1 MISIQSTEQLTG
13 VQICGDFWDFD
24 ELINAIYK
32 VTGDANKYYDYQG
45 PRLRILSVCYKLR
58 HAMLGEHQLEF
69 VGNGLNK
76 NTLTQHEL
84 IFPNKNIY
92 FATDILWPEIIFSAI
107 ALNYFIYLHLT
118 LNNASIWN
126 HEIATI
132 RKFQAAIADC
142 LEQEVKEED
151 YVVFLTMLQAK
162 SPLTFLFATQYVDV
176 LNLEYIQL
184 NKEERKAQL
193 AAFAL
198 RLLVEDHEYVALKS
212 HLMEAAIATKQP
224 LHAIQMQLSYP
235 EEILW

>member
-69 VGNGLNK
+69 VSNGVNK

-107 ALNYFIYLHLT
+107 ALNDFIELHLT

-126 HEIATI
+126 YEIATI

-142 LEQEVKEED
+142 LEQEVKEE
-151 YVVFLTMLQAK
+151 
-162 SPLTFLFATQYVDV
+162 
-176 LNLEYIQL
+176 
-184 NKEERKAQL
+184 L

-212 HLMEAAIATKQP
+212 HLMDAAIATKQP

-235 EEILW
+235 EEIIW

>member
-1 MISIQSTEQLTG
+1 M
-13 VQICGDFWDFD
+13 V
-24 ELINAIYK
+24 
-32 VTGDANKYYDYQG
+32 
-45 PRLRILSVCYKLR
+45 
-58 HAMLGEHQLEF
+58 
-69 VGNGLNK
+69 
-76 NTLTQHEL
+76 
-84 IFPNKNIY
+84 
-92 FATDILWPEIIFSAI
+92 PEIIFSAI
-107 ALNYFIYLHLT
+107 ALNDFIDLHLT

-142 LEQEVKEED
+142 LEQEVNEED
-151 YVVFLTMLQAK
+151 YGVFLTMLQAK

-176 LNLEYIQL
+176 LNLAYIQL

-193 AAFAL
+193 GAFAL